1 MASACTWQQ
10 LSSNEIYE
18 ILIELNFPKEIALKI
33 KSKFKVKIYF

>member
-18 ILIELNFPKEIALKI
+18 ILIELNFPKEMALKI
-33 KSKFKVKIYF
+33 KSKFKIYF